1 MIPKGLGKGEGS
13 PLCKN
18 WRWRTKAQSTNRIR
32 YPSSLCSKWWMP

>member
-18 WRWRTKAQSTNRIR
+18 WR
-32 YPSSLCSKWWMP
+32 